1 MAKKAIEIEGEDFA
15 EIEAEDF
22 VPKPEVV
29 NTLAEILAIC
39 ERRGCRAGVTS
50 RADGSKTV
58 TIGIPANG

>member
-15 EIEAEDF
+15 
-22 VPKPEVV
+22 PKPEAV
-29 NTLAEILAIC
+29 NTLDDILAIC

-58 TIGIPANG
+58 TISIPANG